1 MEEVKLKF
9 KESNSY
15 AKRVQILTLSS
26 YIIERTVS
34 KFGATNYLVKK
45 SRSIKKELGIL
56 GECAKSKGKAISQ
69 ILQNMIIDYY
79 KRNEISRM
87 CPGKKQ
93 KIGVRNLDGEKEYHQ
108 KRLVL
113 CNRKE
118 LYSNFKKENPGI
130 KIGFSSFAT
139 FHPKWCV
146 LAGFSITHSVCVC
159 TYHQKPKLMIDASL
173 IEHL

>member
-1 MEEVKLKF
+1 
-9 KESNSY
+9 
-15 AKRVQILTLSS
+15 
-26 YIIERTVS
+26 
-34 KFGATNYLVKK
+34 
-45 SRSIKKELGIL
+45 
-56 GECAKSKGKAISQ
+56 
-69 ILQNMIIDYY
+69 MIIDYY

-118 LYSNFKKENPGI
+118 LYSKFKKENPGI